1 MNTVAESNPTSAERV
16 GSYEWP
22 QTYRVGTGAC
32 GAHHGEL
39 FQGQI
44 YDQNRNLR
52 RCLMT
57 LPCAGFRS
65 KVTFYPEHGAGL
77 RVEPQR
83 KNKAKRTVRLLLDSL
98 GHEEL
103 GGVLIV
109 NDNITEGKGYGSST
123 SDCVAAARAAA
134 DSLGVALREE
144 EIARIVVTAE
154 TASDNTMFSNAALFA
169 QREGIV
175 LEHYT
180 KSIPDLEMIGFDTE
194 PNRQVDTLEYIPA
207 SYNWKDIQCF
217 EMLVAA
223 LRRAIQTQD
232 RDLLGR
238 VAQASADINQR
249 FLPKPAYPE
258 LRALS
263 QQAGALGVAVAHS
276 GTVASILLNPLAHGS
291 EQRFNMLYRELEH
304 LGFSDIRRFQ
314 THPSQIRRT

>member
-1 MNTVAESNPTSAERV
+1 MVAEINVTSAEHV
-16 GSYEWP
+16 GFYEWP
-22 QTYRVGTGAC
+22 RTYRVGTGAC

-44 YDQNRNLR
+44 YDQNGILR

-65 KVTFYPEHGAGL
+65 KVTFYPEHGTEL

-83 KNKAKRTVRLLLDSL
+83 KKKAKRTVRLLLDSL

-134 DSLGVALREE
+134 DSLGVALRED
-144 EIARIVVTAE
+144 EIARIVVAAE

-169 QREGIV
+169 HREGIV
-175 LEHYT
+175 LEHFT
-180 KSIPDLEMIGFDTE
+180 KSIPDIEMIGFDTE
-194 PNRQVDTLEYIPA
+194 PDRRVDTLEYVPA
-207 SYNWKDIQCF
+207 SYNWKDIQCL
-217 EMLVAA
+217 EIIVAA
-223 LRRAIQTQD
+223 LRRAIQMQD

-249 FLPKPAYPE
+249 FLPKPAYRE
-258 LRALS
+258 LCSLS
-263 QQAGALGVAVAHS
+263 EQAGALGVAVAHS
-276 GTVASILLNPLAHGS
+276 GTVASILLDPFAEGS
-291 EQRFNMLYRELEH
+291 ERRFDTLYRELER

-314 THPSQIRRT
+314 TYRAQIRRT